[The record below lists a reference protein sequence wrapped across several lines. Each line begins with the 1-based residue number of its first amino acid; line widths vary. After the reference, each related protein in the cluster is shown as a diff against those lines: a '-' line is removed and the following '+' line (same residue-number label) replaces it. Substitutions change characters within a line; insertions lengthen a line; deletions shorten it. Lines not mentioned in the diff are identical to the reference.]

1 MSDQQCEHSGPQGQ
15 CHNERIDGSRHC
27 SRHSNEAERIRG
39 YRLSNPELRERVEH
53 HSGSASLES
62 VRLEIGMLRALIEDR
77 LALANNAAERLS
89 AFQSVTPTLVSVVKC
104 VEVLCKLERQ
114 TSVVLGKEALSELA
128 KQIVKILTEELDGV
142 PNHDSIVDKVASRIA
157 GAIASARNKD

>member
-15 CHNERIDGSRHC
+15 CHNERIDGSRYC

-39 YRLSNPELRERVEH
+39 YQLTDPVLRDQVEYH
-53 HSGSASLES
+53 GREGRLES
-62 VRLEIGMLRALIEDR
+62 IRQEIVLLRSMINTRLNMITNR
-77 LALANNAAERLS
+77 AERES
-89 AFQSVTPTLVSVVKC
+89 AIQSATPSVVSLVKC
-104 VEVLCKLERQ
+104 YETLTKLEQQ

-128 KQIVKILTEELDGV
+128 EEIVIILTEELDGV

-157 GAIASARNKD
+157 DAIASARNKD